1 MATECR
7 RTKRV
12 NKQRLVRLLTVI
24 AVLIATA
31 FTIGRLT
38 APTKTDTVTV
48 TKTVEVPVYST
59 DKLPETS
66 DIFYFDVPLSHSL
79 QRYIYEICADENVP
93 VTLVYAMIEHESQ
106 FNPEIVSKT
115 DDYGLMQI
123 NEVNHTWLNEEYRC
137 ADMLDPYQNVFCGVK
152 IIGEYVNRYDGD
164 LTKALMAYNMGDYGA
179 RKAWENGVKEITYSN
194 TILGLMQ
201 NYEEVLQNARV
212 IELLDKKVETLFNR
226 QDFEYLLERYMGHEA
241 VQYFRDMIEEIE
253 DSYNGQIDELTVQNE
268 NLREK
273 LEDIREVCRE

>member
-24 AVLIATA
+24 AVSIATA

-152 IIGEYVNRYDGD
+152 IIGGYVNRYDGD

-201 NYEEVLQNARV
+201 NYEEVLQNA
-212 IELLDKKVETLFNR
+212 KSN
-226 QDFEYLLERYMGHEA
+226 
-241 VQYFRDMIEEIE
+241 
-253 DSYNGQIDELTVQNE
+253 
-268 NLREK
+268 
-273 LEDIREVCRE
+273 

>member
-12 NKQRLVRLLTVI
+12 NKQRFVRLLTVI

-48 TKTVEVPVYST
+48 TKTVGVPVYST

-201 NYEEVLQNARV
+201 NYEEVLQNA
-212 IELLDKKVETLFNR
+212 KSN
-226 QDFEYLLERYMGHEA
+226 
-241 VQYFRDMIEEIE
+241 
-253 DSYNGQIDELTVQNE
+253 
-268 NLREK
+268 
-273 LEDIREVCRE
+273 

>member
-24 AVLIATA
+24 AVSIATA

-66 DIFYFDVPLSHSL
+66 DIFY
-79 QRYIYEICADENVP
+79 
-93 VTLVYAMIEHESQ
+93 
-106 FNPEIVSKT
+106 
-115 DDYGLMQI
+115 
-123 NEVNHTWLNEEYRC
+123 
-137 ADMLDPYQNVFCGVK
+137 
-152 IIGEYVNRYDGD
+152 
-164 LTKALMAYNMGDYGA
+164 
-179 RKAWENGVKEITYSN
+179 EITYSN

-201 NYEEVLQNARV
+201 NYEEVLQNA
-212 IELLDKKVETLFNR
+212 KSN
-226 QDFEYLLERYMGHEA
+226 
-241 VQYFRDMIEEIE
+241 
-253 DSYNGQIDELTVQNE
+253 
-268 NLREK
+268 
-273 LEDIREVCRE
+273 

>member
-12 NKQRLVRLLTVI
+12 NKQRFVRLLTVI

-123 NEVNHTWLNEEYRC
+123 NEVNHT
-137 ADMLDPYQNVFCGVK
+137 
-152 IIGEYVNRYDGD
+152 
-164 LTKALMAYNMGDYGA
+164 
-179 RKAWENGVKEITYSN
+179 
-194 TILGLMQ
+194 
-201 NYEEVLQNARV
+201 
-212 IELLDKKVETLFNR
+212 
-226 QDFEYLLERYMGHEA
+226 
-241 VQYFRDMIEEIE
+241 
-253 DSYNGQIDELTVQNE
+253 
-268 NLREK
+268 
-273 LEDIREVCRE
+273 